1 MIEIEK
7 QEQRDIQAVDVSV
20 MNIKN
25 CEDIISMW
33 EGRLNLLNNKVFYYR
48 RKDRYNGIFGHL
60 KSIELEINKHLKQLE
75 IFEKFINFE
84 KY

>member
-1 MIEIEK
+1 MT
-7 QEQRDIQAVDVSV
+7 
-20 MNIKN
+20 IKS
-25 CEDIISMW
+25 CEETISLW
-33 EGRLNLLNNKVFYYR
+33 EGRLNLLNNSVFSYR
-48 RKDRYNGIFGHL
+48 RSDTFKDVFRNL